1 MLRMAGDPF
10 PSLEVFWPLLFFP
23 VESLFQAPRL
33 VLFVDGLFHQ
43 GEPLS
48 VLRSTNGIF
57 HYNLERGVH
66 PLLRESFRVDEPT
79 HNSLDFLDV

>member
-43 GEPLS
+43 VGPLS
-48 VLRSTNGIF
+48 GLRSINGIF
-57 HYNLERGVH
+57 HYNLGQGVH
-66 PLLRESFRVDEPT
+66 LLLHESFRVDEPT

>member
-33 VLFVDGLFHQ
+33 VLFVDGFSHK
-43 GEPLS
+43 GGTLS
-48 VLRSTNGIF
+48 ELRSISDIF
-57 HYNLERGVH
+57 HYNLEQGVY
-66 PLLRESFRVDEPT
+66 PLLHESFRVAEPT
-79 HNSLDFLDV
+79 HNLLDFRAV